1 MNNGD
6 KNIRVPGSVN
16 IKIQEKTFWD
26 TTAEPGEL
34 LKPYRNSWEQYH
46 WEKIFETVIRNYE
59 FRDRKILVAGSGT
72 GIFEEWLAK
81 RVRIR
86 EMVGIDL
93 SERMIE
99 LARRRCNGIENVQFI
114 VADIDAI
121 PFPDRRFDV
130 CVVID
135 ALHHL
140 PDEFLAL
147 KELSRVSTDL
157 VLSEPNALNP
167 IRRLNERKFRKD
179 VVTERSFYK
188 SRLLRT
194 LTGFG
199 YDRIVVLHRH
209 FIPSFTPTFLIPLLR
224 RCEQFLEQAPFFRE
238 ISGSLNIVAH
248 RVSHPTPPIDQI
260 REST

>member
-1 MNNGD
+1 M
-6 KNIRVPGSVN
+6 
-16 IKIQEKTFWD
+16 
-26 TTAEPGEL
+26 
-34 LKPYRNSWEQYH
+34 
-46 WEKIFETVIRNYE
+46 
-59 FRDRKILVAGSGT
+59 
-72 GIFEEWLAK
+72 
-81 RVRIR
+81 
-86 EMVGIDL
+86 DL
-93 SERMIE
+93 SVKMID
-99 LARRRCNGIENVQFI
+99 LARRRCNGIKNVQFL
-114 VADIDAI
+114 VADLDAT

-140 PDEFLAL
+140 PDEFRAL

-188 SRLLRT
+188 SRLLRA
-194 LTGFG
+194 LTGIC
-199 YDRIVVLHRH
+199 YDRIVVRRCH

-224 RCEQFLEQAPFFRE
+224 RCEKFLEQAPFLRE
-238 ISGSLNIVAH
+238 ISGSLNIVAY
-248 RVSHPTPPIDQI
+248 RVSQPPPPIDQI